1 MRTRRRD
8 IRQPRLVDKIQSPQ
22 VAQGVCEAFWL
33 PSCTCK
39 VRGRIRVNL
48 RLVKTRNLVEWETQL
63 RIVRNEVVAYL
74 EYELSPRPNVV
85 KFS

>member
-1 MRTRRRD
+1 M
-8 IRQPRLVDKIQSPQ
+8 
-22 VAQGVCEAFWL
+22 
-33 PSCTCK
+33 
-39 VRGRIRVNL
+39 NL